1 VILDHV
7 TEVFVA
13 QHRVDFRLGIFGMR
27 AEMTKMNLN
36 PYDGDC
42 CVFIHPS
49 HRQVRVVGASPSG
62 VFLIVKVFEAG
73 ALKQKLRFLQDP
85 SFVEISKIEL
95 ALLLEGATVSD
106 VQKVP
111 DWVPCKKRHNKVTHV
126 AYGNT
131 EHVTLKRTTHASP
144 PMA

>member
-1 VILDHV
+1 MILDHV

-36 PYDGDC
+36 PYEGDC

-85 SFVEISKIEL
+85 SFVEISKMEL
-95 ALLLEGATVSD
+95 ALLLEGATVSGI
-106 VQKVP
+106 QKVP
-111 DWVPCKKRHNKVTHV
+111 DWAPCKKRRNKVTHV
-126 AYGNT
+126 AYGKS
-131 EHVTLKRTTHASP
+131 EQATLKRTTHASP